1 MTKETPKKQSTLNQI
16 DIILIGIEKRIN
28 NLQKIYSNKIENAPI
43 EIQKDYFDGMY
54 LLSKLKNVRN

>member
-28 NLQKIYSNKIENAPI
+28 NLQKIYSNQIENAPL